1 MQVKSLAAILLS
13 LSPLASAGPVSPP
26 LPNNFNSDNLDNG
39 NNNLDN
45 NNLNINLQF
54 QGGRPSFTSPN
65 AARYPNVPG
74 YFNRDPGYYSG
85 MMQSCRAAQR
95 ANVRPL
101 IDCSYTSLRIN
112 RDSITYW
119 SVRIEPGNVAW
130 YDTCSGLYD
139 AIRRRCP
146 VAADCN
152 SRSPGCYCDR
162 QIQGSPRQAPG
173 TQFYFPIRTS
183 SRGEAFT
190 VQCVQD
196 AIRDAL
202 CGQPRQYNTGRCYRN
217 PGFLNVGYQQP
228 GYRNLGT
235 SF

>member
-74 YFNRDPGYYSG
+74 YFNRDPEYYSG

-101 IDCSYTSLRIN
+101 IDCSYTSQRNN

-146 VAADCN
+146 GAAGGDTHN
-152 SRSPGCYCDR
+152 PKNNNN
-162 QIQGSPRQAPG
+162 QQNQKNPHQTPG
-173 TQFYFPIRTS
+173 TQFY
-183 SRGEAFT
+183 
-190 VQCVQD
+190 
-196 AIRDAL
+196 
-202 CGQPRQYNTGRCYRN
+202 
-217 PGFLNVGYQQP
+217 
-228 GYRNLGT
+228 
-235 SF
+235 